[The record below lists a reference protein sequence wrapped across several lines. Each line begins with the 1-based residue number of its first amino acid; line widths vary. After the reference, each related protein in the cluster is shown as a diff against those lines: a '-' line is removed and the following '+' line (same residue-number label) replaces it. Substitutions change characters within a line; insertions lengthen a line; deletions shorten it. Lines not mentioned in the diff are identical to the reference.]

1 MEDDILSK
9 RNLKA
14 NRNRDIQKADFKP
27 EKRQGHYILINGT
40 IQQKDRTIGKIHVLS
55 IHVLNLLNQILLD
68 KRDK

>member
-40 IQQKDRTIGKIHVLS
+40 IQQKIEQLGKYMY
-55 IHVLNLLNQILLD
+55 
-68 KRDK
+68 